1 MSITIEPIGRVSSP
15 VTDPVDTGW
24 GDVVSE
30 VRLRPDLAA
39 GLTGLESFSHVIVVF
54 WMHDAAFDLATQLT
68 RRHRGRAD
76 MPETGIF
83 AQRARHRPN
92 RIGITPVKLLGVD
105 GANIT
110 VRGLDA
116 IDGTPVLDVKPYM
129 PVFDRVDDAT
139 VPEYIDRLMAD
150 YF

>member
-68 RRHRGRAD
+68 RHHRGRAD

>member
-1 MSITIEPIGRVSSP
+1 MTIAIEPIGHVHSP
-15 VTDPVDTGW
+15 VIEPVDDGW

-30 VRLRPDLAA
+30 VRLRPELAD
-39 GLTGLESFSHVIVVF
+39 GLNGLESFSHVIIVF
-54 WMHDAAFDLATQLT
+54 WMHEADFDPAEHLT
-68 RRHRGRAD
+68 RHHRGRAD

-92 RIGITPVKLLGVD
+92 RIGITPVKLLEVD
-105 GANIT
+105 GANIR
-110 VRGLDA
+110 VQGLDA

-129 PVFDRVDDAT
+129 PVFDRVDEAT
-139 VPEYIDRLMAD
+139 VPGYIDRLMAD

>member
-1 MSITIEPIGRVSSP
+1 MTIRIEPIGHVSSP
-15 VTDPVDTGW
+15 VTEPVDDGW
-24 GDVVSE
+24 GEVVSE
-30 VRLRPDLAA
+30 VRLKPELAA
-39 GLTGLESFSHVIVVF
+39 GLTDLESFSHVIVVF
-54 WMHDAAFDLATQLT
+54 WMHDAKFDPASDLT

-92 RIGITPVKLLGVD
+92 RIGITPVTLLGVD
-105 GANIT
+105 GAT
-110 VRGLDA
+110 VKVRGLDA

-129 PVFDRVDDAT
+129 PVFDRVDEAT

>member
-1 MSITIEPIGRVSSP
+1 MTITIEPIGQVRSP
-15 VTDPVDTGW
+15 VIEPVDDGW

-39 GLTGLESFSHVIVVF
+39 GLNGLESFSHVIIVF
-54 WMHDAAFDLATQLT
+54 WMHDAGFDPAKQLT

-92 RIGITPVKLLGVD
+92 RIGITPVKLLEVD
-105 GANIT
+105 GANIR
-110 VRGLDA
+110 VQGLDA

-129 PVFDRVDDAT
+129 PVFDRVDEAT